1 MVNDPSDGLEGVL
14 RNGDAP
20 ELNVIFFL
28 NSKFHLPTIL

>member
-1 MVNDPSDGLEGVL
+1 MGKAIPMMGLEGVL

-20 ELNVIFFL
+20 ELNVIFL